1 MKKLNEIQEDLERQF
16 NEVRNKISEQKEY
29 FAKETETLKKS
40 QIEILPL
47 KDSINRIKS
56 ALEIIRNRA
65 DHMSERISQSEDRN
79 LEIIEAKEEKEFKN
93 EEIL

>member
-1 MKKLNEIQEDLERQF
+1 MTVLQEFSKAVQWTQEW
-16 NEVRNKISEQKEY
+16 NKWTKGILCQRDW
-29 FAKETETLKKS
+29 TLKKS

-47 KDSINRIKS
+47 KDSINRIKN
-56 ALEIIRNRA
+56 ALEIIRSRE

-79 LEIIEAKEEKEFKN
+79 LEIIEAKEEKELKT